1 MKKRR
6 ARVVLETQNLRYAY
20 PNSENW
26 ILRGVDLKVRQ
37 NEMVAIAGRVGAGK
51 STLLRHLNG
60 IIKPQHG
67 DVIINGESI
76 NENPK
81 KPFHQEVGLLFE
93 NPDDQIFY
101 PIVADDIAFGPRN
114 LGIPK
119 SDVYDRVIQAS
130 EEVRILHLLERE
142 TTTLSFGEKTL
153 VAIAGLLAMKP
164 DILLLD
170 TPEVGVDLWTKPEIL
185 NLLLKLKLR
194 HTVVVSTNDID
205 ILNLADRILVLW
217 DGKIRGD
224 YDGFKA
230 FMDAFTA

>member
-1 MKKRR
+1 MSRKRKQ
-6 ARVVLETQNLRYAY
+6 VVLETQNLRYTY
-20 PNSENW
+20 PNSGTW
-26 ILRGVDLKVRQ
+26 ILRGVNLKVKDL
-37 NEMVAIAGRVGAGK
+37 EMVAVAGRVGAGK

-67 DVIINGESI
+67 DVRINGESVK
-76 NENPK
+76 ENPN

-119 SDVYDRVIQAS
+119 SEVYDRVIQAS

-142 TTTLSFGEKTL
+142 TSTLSFGEKTL

-170 TPEVGVDLWTKPEIL
+170 TPEVGVDLWTKPEVL
-185 NLLLKLKLR
+185 NLLLKLKMG

-205 ILNLADRILVLW
+205 ILNLADRILILW

-224 YDGFKA
+224 FDGFNA
-230 FMDAFTA
+230 FMEAYTT